1 MFNTCYSMSLLNH
14 QPFLALVLTCLK
26 GNDNQREGMLSSL
39 QSQLDKFVSCAMEDC
54 LPTDIQLKQL
64 MHEALQLRLSLVSV
78 ICLDV
83 ALSNVSLSEMTF
95 KRFFK
100 ISMSIW
106 HVRKDIIIQFY
117 SAKTLSNF
125 IANLVLLRLLDVKWH
140 ALFDR
145 KRVPEIQ
152 KESKIEQ

>member
-1 MFNTCYSMSLLNH
+1 
-14 QPFLALVLTCLK
+14 
-26 GNDNQREGMLSSL
+26 MLSSL

-100 ISMSIW
+100 ISMSI
-106 HVRKDIIIQFY
+106 
-117 SAKTLSNF
+117 
-125 IANLVLLRLLDVKWH
+125 
-140 ALFDR
+140 
-145 KRVPEIQ
+145 
-152 KESKIEQ
+152 